1 MAVNLRKEE
10 YGGTYGWGW
19 FPEDNPNRTTL
30 SKEPLRVR
38 VVRYTTEGVQK
49 LSEPMSREE
58 AIEYCLR
65 IIKITGGQ
73 LLDSDKEA
81 AEDFINRRE
90 HDRRTQTGEGQDQSH
105 A

>member
-1 MAVNLRKEE
+1 MSVSLRKEE

-19 FPEDNPNRTTL
+19 FAEDNPDRKTR

-49 LSEPMSREE
+49 LSEPMSHDE

-65 IIKITGGQ
+65 IVKITGGQ
-73 LLDSDKEA
+73 LLGTDKEA

-90 HDRRTQTGEGQDQSH
+90 HDRRTQAGEGQDQSH

>member
-1 MAVNLRKEE
+1 MSVNLRKQE

-19 FPEDNPNRTTL
+19 FPEDNPDRKTR

-65 IIKITGGQ
+65 IVKLTGGQ
-73 LLDSDKEA
+73 LLGTDKEA
-81 AEDFINRRE
+81 AEDFLNRRG
-90 HDRRTQTGEGQDQSH
+90 T
-105 A
+105 

>member
-1 MAVNLRKEE
+1 VSVSLRKEE

-19 FPEDNPNRTTL
+19 FHEDNPDRKTR

-49 LSEPMSREE
+49 LSEPMSHDE

-90 HDRRTQTGEGQDQSH
+90 HDRRTQ
-105 A
+105 AC

>member
-1 MAVNLRKEE
+1 MAVSLSKEE

-38 VVRYTTEGVQK
+38 VVRYDVEGVQK
-49 LSEPMSREE
+49 LSEPMSTDE

-65 IIKITGGQ
+65 IVKLTKGR
-73 LLDSDKEA
+73 LLDCDEEA
-81 AEDFINRRE
+81 AQDFINRRSYG
-90 HDRRTQTGEGQDQSH
+90 RRT
-105 A
+105 

>member
-1 MAVNLRKEE
+1 MGVNLSKQE

-19 FPEDNPNRTTL
+19 FPEDNSDRRSPRT
-30 SKEPLRVR
+30 PLRVR

-90 HDRRTQTGEGQDQSH
+90 HDRRTQAG
-105 A
+105 